1 MLWRSLE
8 VWQGRAA
15 VRLPEDIRP
24 LLEATYAER
33 EETRPAVAAV
43 RRELVERRDML
54 RRQALL
60 GQSTTIKPIED
71 GNVPTRWQDREEVDV
86 LLYRRRDAATR
97 RLLLADGSELALPP
111 LTELRTREERLAR
124 WQMKREAALLIA
136 RNTVRM
142 PRDAAPR
149 EAGWLEGWMWDARA
163 ARIAEDGS
171 LLHEDGSPLPRPARY
186 DEELGYSRT

>member
-1 MLWRSLE
+1 ML
-8 VWQGRAA
+8 RALS
-15 VRLPEDIRP
+15 RLPEDIRP

-43 RRELVERRDML
+43 RRELIERRDML

-60 GQSTTIKPIED
+60 GLSDTIKPIEEE
-71 GNVPTRWQDREEVDV
+71 NVPTRWQEREETGV
-86 LLYRRRDAATR
+86 LLYRRWDAATQ

-111 LTELRTREERLAR
+111 LTELSTQEERLAR
-124 WQMKREAALLIA
+124 WQVKREAALALA
-136 RNTVRM
+136 RNTVRL
-142 PRDAAPR
+142 PRDAAPQGTT
-149 EAGWLEGWMWDARA
+149 AWLKDWMWDARA
-163 ARIAEDGS
+163 ARMAEDGS